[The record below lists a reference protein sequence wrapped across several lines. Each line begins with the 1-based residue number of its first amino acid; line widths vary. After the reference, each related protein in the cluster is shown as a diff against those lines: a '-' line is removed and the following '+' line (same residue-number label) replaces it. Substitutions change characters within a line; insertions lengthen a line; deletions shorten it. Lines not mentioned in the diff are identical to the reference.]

1 MSHKS
6 LKIGITGCVGFI
18 GFTLAR
24 MLVERGY
31 EVVGIDNKDGLVY
44 PVQLKERR
52 LEVLKQFSN
61 FTFIEGDL
69 NDPKSLQEVI
79 SHKPEVIVHL
89 AARAGVRHSIKFP
102 ELYYHSNVNA
112 TLNLLNEMVNY
123 GITNVIMAGTSSV
136 YAGFPPPFKE
146 DMSAD
151 RPLSPYAASKR
162 AAELLLHSY
171 TYLYGLKGLILRY
184 FTVYGPFG
192 RPDMLIYRLI
202 YNQFQGQVTTI
213 FGDGTQSRSFT
224 YVDDA
229 AMGTLRAIE
238 WLAEQPEGT
247 YDIINI
253 GNPESFTLKELF
265 SLLDNKDGLPL
276 KLTYT
281 NFIPADIKATTAD
294 ISKAKRIL
302 GWQPTTSL
310 PEGIDKTWEWFKTNW
325 EWIRN
330 IPLP

>member
-1 MSHKS
+1 MSYK
-6 LKIGITGCVGFI
+6 LLRIGVTGCVGFI
-18 GFTLAR
+18 GFTVAR
-24 MLVERGY
+24 MLAESGY
-31 EVVGIDNKDGLVY
+31 EVIGIDNKDGLVY
-44 PVQLKERR
+44 PVELKERR

-69 NDPKSLQEVI
+69 NDSKSLQKFI
-79 SHKPEVIVHL
+79 SYKPEVIVHL
-89 AARAGVRHSIKFP
+89 AARAGVRHSINFP
-102 ELYYHSNVNA
+102 ELYYHSNVSA
-112 TLNLLNEMVNY
+112 TLNLLNEMVNS
-123 GITNVIMAGTSSV
+123 GITNIIMAGTSSV
-136 YAGFPPPFKE
+136 YAGFIPPFKE
-146 DMSAD
+146 EMSAD

-202 YNQFQGQVTTI
+202 YNQFKGHITTI

-229 AMGTLRAIE
+229 AIGTLRAIE
-238 WLAEQPEGT
+238 WLSNQPNGT
-247 YDIINI
+247 YEIINI
-253 GNPESFTLKELF
+253 GNPESFSLKELF
-265 SLLDNKDGLPL
+265 SLLDGKDGLPL

-294 ISKAKRIL
+294 ISKARDIL
-302 GWQPTTSL
+302 SWEPIISL
-310 PEGIDKTWEWFKTNW
+310 PEGIYKTWEWFKTNW
-325 EWIRN
+325 GWIRN